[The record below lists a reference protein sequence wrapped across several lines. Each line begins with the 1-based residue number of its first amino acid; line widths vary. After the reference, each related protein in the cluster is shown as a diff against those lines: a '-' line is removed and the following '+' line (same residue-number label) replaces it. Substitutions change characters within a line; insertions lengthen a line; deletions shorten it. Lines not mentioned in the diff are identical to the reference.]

1 MVERQWIMDVGR
13 LFIRAASRLNTT
25 EATISRGESMFNTI
39 IDKYNN
45 SERTKEH
52 KLECLKGIHGFI
64 I

>member
-1 MVERQWIMDVGR
+1 
-13 LFIRAASRLNTT
+13 
-25 EATISRGESMFNTI
+25 MFNTI